1 MDNPYEILG
10 VAPDAADEDIR
21 KAYRALA
28 KKNHPDLHPGDKEA
42 EERFKAISAANTLLS
57 DAEQRGRFD
66 RGEIDASGAERQE
79 RSFYRAYADGR
90 DGANYSPS
98 GADGEGAFSAEDIF
112 AEVFGRRGSGE
123 GQAQFRMR
131 GADVTYTLRCA
142 FLDAVNGARK
152 QIGLPDGKTLNVAIP
167 KGTRDRQTLRL
178 KGQGMPGIGG
188 GSAGDAFIE
197 VHIEP
202 HAWFRRKDDNI
213 HIDIPVTLPEA
224 VLGGKIRVPT
234 IDGVVDLA
242 VPKGSNTGTTLR
254 LRGKGVPSSAKAAA
268 SGTRG
273 DQYVTLK
280 LVLPDTPD
288 PALSEFLKDWSPAAP
303 YEPRKGMI

>member
-1 MDNPYEILG
+1 MDNPYDILG
-10 VAPDAADEDIR
+10 VTQGASDEEIR

-28 KKNHPDLHPGDKEA
+28 KKNHPDLHPGDTGA
-42 EERFKAISAANTLLS
+42 EERFKAISAANNFLS
-57 DAEQRGRFD
+57 DAERRARFD

-79 RSFYRAYADGR
+79 RSFYRAYADGS
-90 DGANYSPS
+90 GGETYSPS

-112 AEVFGRRGSGE
+112 AEVFGQRGPGDE
-123 GQAQFRMR
+123 RARFRMR
-131 GADVTYTLRCA
+131 GADVTYTLRCP

-152 QIGLPDGKTLNVAIP
+152 QIALPDGKTLNVSIP

-188 GSAGDAFIE
+188 GPAGDAFIE

-202 HAWFRRKDDNI
+202 HALFRRKDDNI
-213 HIDIPVTLPEA
+213 HVDIPVTLSEA

-234 IDGVVDLA
+234 IDGVVDLT

-254 LRGKGVPSSAKAAA
+254 LRGKGVPSAAGGA
-268 SGTRG
+268 RG

-303 YEPRKGMI
+303 YEPRKGMT